1 MKTPLMMIINPA
13 AGKGEYK
20 DGLPEAMKMLSDAG
34 YAVNV
39 FFTEDRGHATR
50 LAEEHGGEYE
60 KLVCLGGDG
69 TLAEVIAGLMK
80 LEKRPQVGYF
90 PIGTANDIAR
100 TIGLPKNNMIESASR
115 FITGTPMPFD
125 VGKRSDGYYNYIA
138 AFGAFTEV
146 SYGTPQDI
154 KKKLGEAAYLI
165 GAVKS
170 IKSLRTRHVKVEY
183 DAGELDGEFL
193 YGGVSNSYSIGGI
206 VDLPKEL
213 VELGDG
219 EHELILIKKLPG
231 LGALLKLAAQVLVKH
246 DLSSEYIVI
255 RHTKKAKFIF
265 DEPTVLALDGEESDA
280 YTEFSSENCCRAIE
294 IIR

>member
-13 AGKGEYK
+13 AGKGEFK
-20 DGLPEAMKMLSDAG
+20 DGLPEALKLLSDAG

-39 FFTEDRGHATR
+39 FFTEERGHATR
-50 LAEEHGGEYE
+50 LAYEHGGDYE

-69 TLAEVIAGLMK
+69 TLAEVIAGLMQ
-80 LEKRPQVGYF
+80 LPKRPQVGYF

-100 TIGLPKNNMIESASR
+100 TVGLPKNDMIESASR
-115 FITGTPMPFD
+115 FVTGEPMPFD
-125 VGKRSDGYYNYIA
+125 VGKRGDGYFNYFA
-138 AFGAFTEV
+138 GFGAFTEV

-165 GAVKS
+165 GAVKAV
-170 IKSLRTRHVKVEY
+170 KSLKTRHVKVEY
-183 DAGELDGEFL
+183 DDGEFDGEFL
-193 YGGVSNSYSIGGI
+193 YGGVSNSYSVGGI
-206 VDLPKEL
+206 VDLPREL
-213 VELGDG
+213 VNLSDG

-231 LGALLKLAAQVLVKH
+231 LGALLKLAAQVLIKH
-246 DLSSEYIVI
+246 DLSSDYIVI

-265 DEPTVLALDGEESDA
+265 DEPTVFSLDGEESQP
-280 YTEFSSENCCRAIE
+280 YMEFESENCCQAIK